1 MADISSIVL
10 PSGTTYY
17 LKDAQ
22 ARNDISNIQTAIAGG
37 VHFIGSTTTTLSDG
51 ATTNPITVSGKS
63 VTALKGDLVACGESE
78 FLWDGTKWLFF
89 GDFGSLGALAFK
101 DEATGS
107 FTPAGTVAKPTFTGT
122 EETITVTGTPSGTV
136 TIGTGEGTANY
147 TPEGVVSKP
156 TFTGTKATISV
167 SGTATG
173 SVTIG
178 TGNGTANYTP
188 DGDVSKPTFT
198 GTKGNISVS
207 GTTKGSV
214 TIGTGNG
221 TANYTPEGS
230 ISVTPTVTVNTAT
243 VNSITNVGTL
253 PTCTLPEFSA
263 TVANEVLTLAWSK
276 GAFSQGTLPTKGS
289 NQTVATGIKSA
300 TATGSFTGTGVQ
312 LTGTFTGQSM
322 TSTGEYT
329 PAGTVSKPTFT
340 GTGAHLTATFS
351 GTNFSSTGE
360 YTPAGSVSKPT
371 FTGTGTQLTGIFSGS
386 STTSTGTYKPK
397 GTNSAP
403 KFTGTAGTVTVS

>member
-37 VHFIGSTTTTLSDG
+37 VHFIGSTTTTLTDRS
-51 ATTNPITVSGKS
+51 TTNPITISGKS
-63 VTALKGDLVACGESE
+63 VTALKGDLVACGDSE

-122 EETITVTGTPSGTV
+122 EETITVTGTPSG
-136 TIGTGEGTANY
+136 
-147 TPEGVVSKP
+147 
-156 TFTGTKATISV
+156 SV
-167 SGTATG
+167 M
-173 SVTIG
+173 IG

-188 DGDVSKPTFT
+188 EGDVSKPTFS
-198 GTKGNISVS
+198 GTKATISVS

-230 ISVTPTVTVNTAT
+230 INITPTVTVNTTT
-243 VNSITNVGTL
+243 VNSITNVGKL

-263 TVANEVLTLAWSK
+263 TVANEVLTLSWSE
-276 GAFSQGTLPTKGS
+276 GSYVQGTLPTKGS

-312 LTGTFTGQSM
+312 LTASFTGQSM

-329 PAGTVSKPTFT
+329 PAGGVSKPTFT
-340 GTGAHLTATFS
+340 GTG
-351 GTNFSSTGE
+351 
-360 YTPAGSVSKPT
+360 VQI
-371 FTGTGTQLTGIFSGS
+371 TGTFSGS